1 MQLLSN
7 ALYVKDLFLLS
18 HAGATLGK
26 GLNRVM
32 ATLLGGIL
40 AVGLH
45 GLATQCGHIAEPLLI
60 SIFVFLQGNGN
71 QTSISITF
79 RQFNVA
85 MINLTNNMVQSYWC
99 FVS

>member
-1 MQLLSN
+1 MGHFQ
-7 ALYVKDLFLLS
+7 AKIFFYCMS

-40 AVGLH
+40 AVGVH

-60 SIFVFLQGNGN
+60 SIFVFLQGNVN
-71 QTSISITF
+71 QIKPLFQLLLHT
-79 RQFNVA
+79 
-85 MINLTNNMVQSYWC
+85 LTNDYHYK
-99 FVS
+99 FVE